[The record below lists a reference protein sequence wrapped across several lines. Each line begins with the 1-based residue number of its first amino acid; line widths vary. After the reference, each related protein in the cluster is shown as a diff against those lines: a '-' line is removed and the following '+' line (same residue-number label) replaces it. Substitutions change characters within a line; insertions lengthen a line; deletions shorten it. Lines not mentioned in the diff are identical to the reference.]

1 MFDTLTERLTQS
13 LRNVTGSGQLTEDN
27 IKDTLREVRMALL
40 EADVALPVT
49 REFIA
54 KVKEEALGQE
64 VMTQLSPGQAF
75 VKIVHDELTKM
86 MGEANESL
94 DLAANHRWWY
104 CLPVCRVRVKPRL
117 QPNLHAFCKNVK
129 RKSGYGVCRRL
140 SSGCDQAVTDSGW
153 RSWRDFP

>member
-1 MFDTLTERLTQS
+1 MFDTLTERLSQS
-13 LRNVTGSGQLTEDN
+13 LRNVTGTGQLTEDN

-75 VKIVHDELTKM
+75 VKIVYDELTKM
-86 MGEANESL
+86 MGEANETL
-94 DLAANHRWWY
+94 DLSAKP
-104 CLPVCRVRVKPRL
+104 PVVVLLAGLQGARSGRASCRERVE
-117 QPNLHAFCKNVK
+117 
-129 RKSGYGVCRRL
+129 
-140 SSGCDQAVTDSGW
+140 
-153 RSWRDFP
+153 